1 MRTGSSLHGGRTPR
15 EFGALSAAE
24 AQEYYSTMYVFHP
37 DGAMMTELRPPFTLE
52 AFAYSGGPIYREHFS
67 GFEEAK
73 AECDRMNRR
82 DEWVAWLLDASGAT
96 VRDHA
101 APEVFNEAHHG
112 LAHEFAD

>member
-1 MRTGSSLHGGRTPR
+1 MKLALLLLWRRAGAKEIGSPW
-15 EFGALSAAE
+15 AAVVQ
-24 AQEYYSTMYVFHP
+24 QEYYPTMYICHP

-67 GFEEAK
+67 GFDEAI

-101 APEVFNEAHHG
+101 APEVWQ
-112 LAHEFAD
+112 